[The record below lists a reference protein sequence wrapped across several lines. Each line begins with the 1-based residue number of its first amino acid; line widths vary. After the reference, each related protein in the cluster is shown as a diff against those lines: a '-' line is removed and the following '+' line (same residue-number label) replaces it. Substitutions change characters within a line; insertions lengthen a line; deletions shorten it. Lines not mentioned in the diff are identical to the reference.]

1 MPLFVYMLVVPW
13 VSMVDPALAAG
24 RSIKIFLTFSCG
36 LTLQVEERLD
46 KYMDS
51 YDIVL
56 VKDETLEVPNAILQK
71 VL

>member
-1 MPLFVYMLVVPW
+1 MDQVRNVVKKQYCDLMT
-13 VSMVDPALAAG
+13 S
-24 RSIKIFLTFSCG
+24 SY
-36 LTLQVEERLD
+36 TLQVEEQLD
-46 KYMDS
+46 KYLDS

>member
-1 MPLFVYMLVVPW
+1 MCKVFLDIFSACLV
-13 VSMVDPALAAG
+13 A
-24 RSIKIFLTFSCG
+24 
-36 LTLQVEERLD
+36 QVEERLD

>member
-1 MPLFVYMLVVPW
+1 MYSACL
-13 VSMVDPALAAG
+13 PAASPLAAG
-24 RSIKIFLTFSCG
+24 RFLPQQPESFFCG
-36 LTLQVEERLD
+36 VTLQVEERLD
-46 KYMDS
+46 KYLDS